1 LADDPLAGCRVTIR
15 LQFDRIP
22 PGVEIGPHRH
32 GVETIVY
39 LAGGEI
45 VFEHGEDLERR
56 TVVNA
61 GDVLYEAPAEY
72 HRVRNEGQVDALAL
86 LAATDPDPR
95 RIGTMLRRW
104 DSESEP
110 VRRGSEAAQSTE
122 EGVTRRLLVRPGDFG
137 SATFTVSELT
147 IEPGAAA
154 EWHRHPDAE
163 HAIVV
168 FEGRGVVSVG
178 TEVETLEPLKGIRVS
193 PGLPHRVENTG
204 RLPLRYYVCAS
215 PGTDP
220 LVDRTPAEAPPR
232 RLDA

>member
-1 LADDPLAGCRVTIR
+1 MPIR

-22 PGVEIGPHRH
+22 PGSEIGPHRH

-45 VFEHGEDLERR
+45 VFEHGEELDRR
-56 TVVNA
+56 TVVHA

-72 HRVRNEGQVDALAL
+72 HLVRNEGQVDALAL

-104 DSESEP
+104 DSDGEP
-110 VRRGSEAAQSTE
+110 VRRAAEAETV
-122 EGVTRRLLVRPGDFG
+122 EGDGVSRRLIARPGDFG
-137 SATFTVSELT
+137 SATFTVSEVVL
-147 IEPGAAA
+147 EPGLAG
-154 EWHRHPDAE
+154 EWHRHPEAE
-163 HAIVV
+163 QALVV

-178 TEVETLEPLKGIRVS
+178 SEIETLEPLKGIRVAA
-193 PGLPHRVENTG
+193 GLPHAVENTG
-204 RLPLRYYVCAS
+204 RTPLRYYVCAS

-220 LVDRTPAEAPPR
+220 RVDREPATAPSR

>member
-1 LADDPLAGCRVTIR
+1 MTIR

-22 PGVEIGPHRH
+22 PGAEIGPHRH

-39 LAGGEI
+39 LAGGQI
-45 VFEHGEDLERR
+45 VFEHGENLERR
-56 TVVNA
+56 VVVDP

-72 HRVRNEGQVDALAL
+72 HLVRNEGQVDALAL

-95 RIGTMLRRW
+95 RVGTMLRRW
-104 DSESEP
+104 DDDSEP
-110 VRRGSEAAQSTE
+110 VRRSEEAHVVDAEAA
-122 EGVTRRLLVRPGDFG
+122 GITRRLLVRPGDFG
-137 SATFTVSELT
+137 SATFTVSEL
-147 IEPGAAA
+147 ILDPGVSS

-163 HAIVV
+163 HALVV
-168 FEGRGVVSVG
+168 FEGRGIVTVG
-178 TEVETLEPLKGIRVS
+178 PEVETLEPLKGIRIA

-204 RLPLRYYVCAS
+204 RTPLRYYVCAS

-220 LVDRTPAEAPPR
+220 SVDRATADAPSR